1 MSLQRTMIRSAA
13 LAAVVLVAGAA
24 GAAAQERPL
33 FEWRGRVDREI
44 RVVMRDRSLHAQF
57 ASWKDRFAERTKV
70 YSVLP
75 HEDGYVTARVLDGRG
90 DVDVIQQ
97 PNSGNDYTA
106 VIRIRD
112 SRGGADNYRVQA
124 YWTPAR
130 GGWDRGRPGNGGW
143 NRGDRDRDRD
153 RDGDDDRGRNNG
165 GWNNGGWNN
174 GGWNNGGAWNGR
186 GDFRFSGNVDDELE
200 IRIQG
205 RDVQY
210 RNIRGERLRNVQANL
225 NGELPRRDLNVHVDR
240 RSGRGNVDVVQ
251 QPSARNG
258 YTAVLRVRDRN
269 AGADYYDFDVT
280 W

>member
-97 PNSGNDYTA
+97 PNYGNDYTA

-210 RNIRGERLRNVQANL
+210 RNIRGERLRNVQAAL